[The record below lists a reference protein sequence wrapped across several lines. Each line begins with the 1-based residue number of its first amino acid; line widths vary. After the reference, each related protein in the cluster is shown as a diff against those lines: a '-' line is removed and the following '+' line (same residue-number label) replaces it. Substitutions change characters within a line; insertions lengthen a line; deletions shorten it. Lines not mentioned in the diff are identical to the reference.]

1 MLLSTLGL
9 RKGRT
14 VPPVESTEPFADQLR
29 RARQNRPF
37 AFLIGGYFIQNL
49 AVNVMLAGA
58 PFLSL
63 YLLGDEAL
71 TALLFVALVAPAAIL
86 VPVWARISYRLGKL
100 RSLEVCVAG
109 YAVVAAT
116 MVTVSADRIWLA
128 IVQVGMLGFFYA
140 GTQLFPFSMLPD
152 AIDVDTRA
160 NAGQSRAGSFTGL
173 WTAGETIGAAVGP
186 FIFAAVLA
194 LTGFIESGDEV
205 VTQTATALSGI
216 RLGFALLPSL
226 LLLASL
232 PVIHR
237 YRPEVPA

>member
-1 MLLSTLGL
+1 MLVSTFGL

-14 VPPVESTEPFADQLR
+14 VPPVDSTEPFADQLR
-29 RARQNRPF
+29 RARRNRPF
-37 AFLIGGYFIQNL
+37 AHLMGGYFIQNL

-109 YAVVAAT
+109 YAIVAAT
-116 MVTVSADRIWLA
+116 MVTVSEDRIWLA
-128 IVQVGMLGFFYA
+128 VVQVGMLGFFYA

-152 AIDVDTRA
+152 AIDVDTQA
-160 NAGQSRAGSFTGL
+160 NAGESRAGSFTGL

-186 FIFAAVLA
+186 FIFASVLA

-205 VTQTATALSGI
+205 VAQSATALTGI
-216 RLGFALLPSL
+216 RLGFALLPAAL
-226 LLLASL
+226 LILSL
-232 PVIHR
+232 PIIHR
-237 YRPEVPA
+237 YRPEVRA